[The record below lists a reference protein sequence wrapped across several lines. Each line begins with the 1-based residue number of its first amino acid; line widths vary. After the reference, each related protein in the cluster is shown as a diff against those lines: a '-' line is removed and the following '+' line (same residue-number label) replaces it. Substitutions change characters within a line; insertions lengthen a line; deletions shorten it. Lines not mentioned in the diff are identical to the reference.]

1 MFFVNFLFPA
11 RFVDSF
17 IYDSCGIN
25 QITLPEVTMNNTIK
39 VLIVEPEKPP
49 RVEEISHTLESLQH
63 IVGGYIEASYPFE
76 DPVAIICNEE
86 GKLLNLPWNRPLY
99 DEYGRIYDI
108 IAGTFMI
115 AGLTKDD
122 FCSLSE
128 EMIEKYTAMFET
140 TLM

>member
-39 VLIVEPEKPP
+39 VLIVELEKDP
-49 RVEEISHTLESLQH
+49 RVEEISHTLESLQQ
-63 IVGGYIEASYPFE
+63 IVGGYIQALYPFD

-86 GKLLNLPWNRPLY
+86 GKLLGLPWNRPLY
-99 DEYGRIYDI
+99 DENGRIYDI
-108 IAGTFMI
+108 IAGTFII

-122 FCSLSE
+122 FGSLSY